1 MRTVSPWELGNNA
14 LLCGPVRPRAPLLGM
29 DAALPQERGL
39 EGVSWAPA
47 VPPLCPNR
55 PTCAGPSTM
64 AGSCHAT
71 LLIFVIT
78 LTPNYFIVFTSLLV
92 YWLLSTLPPPSPHT

>member
-1 MRTVSPWELGNNA
+1 MPFCADPLDHEP
-14 LLCGPVRPRAPLLGM
+14 LCSGWTPPYPRSVAW
-29 DAALPQERGL
+29 R
-39 EGVSWAPA
+39 GVSWAPA